1 MKRSVSLVAFLLVA
15 VAGPLTLAGCSGAKA
30 GKQEFAEACS
40 THMGGQKSKCSCFVD
55 SVEKELPPDVF
66 ASVAQGAYDNRR
78 MNSMVPESVMSQPFV
93 SDALANA
100 TQACFA

>member
-1 MKRSVSLVAFLLVA
+1 MNRTVSLVAFLLVA
-15 VAGPLTLAGCSGAKA
+15 ASGPMVLGGCSGVKA

-55 SVEKELPPDVF
+55 SVEKELPPEVF
-66 ASVAQGAYDNRR
+66 ASVAQGAYDNRK
-78 MNSMVPESVMSQPFV
+78 MNGMVPESVMSQPYV